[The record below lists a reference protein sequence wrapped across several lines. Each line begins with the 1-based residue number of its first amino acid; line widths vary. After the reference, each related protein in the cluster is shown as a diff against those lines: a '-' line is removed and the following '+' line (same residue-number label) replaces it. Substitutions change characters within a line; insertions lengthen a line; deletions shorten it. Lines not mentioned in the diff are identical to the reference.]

1 MKLYC
6 EKSLDVGKR
15 RNAIVLIIIVAALF
29 IMKMLAFYKQDH
41 IAVNPTNKDS
51 FRNTTHLILTKHAK
65 CRMDC
70 RHITEDE
77 IKEIIYDGKV
87 NEAKSG
93 PGTKGDET
101 YVLEGYSDESQHLR
115 IIVAPENDGLVVI
128 TCIDLDNEWAC
139 NCN

>member
-6 EKSLDVGKR
+6 AKSPDVNKR
-15 RNAIVLIIIVAALF
+15 RNALVLIIVVAVLVIIKF
-29 IMKMLAFYKQDH
+29 LAFYKQDN
-41 IAVNPTNKDS
+41 IVGNSSNNDS
-51 FRNTTHLILTKHAK
+51 FRNITHLILTKHAK

-77 IKEIIYDGKV
+77 IKQIIHDGKV

-101 YVLEGYSDESQHLR
+101 YALEGYSDERQHLR
-115 IIVAPENDGLVVI
+115 IVVAPESDGLVVI

>member
-1 MKLYC
+1 MN
-6 EKSLDVGKR
+6 KR
-15 RNAIVLIIIVAALF
+15 KNALVLIIIVAALL
-29 IMKMLAFYKQDH
+29 IIKLLAFYRQEH
-41 IAVNPTNKDS
+41 TVVNPSNKDS

-77 IKEIIYDGKV
+77 IREIIHDGRV

-101 YVLEGYSDESQHLR
+101 YALEGYSDERQHLR